1 MACCRPTELDDGVWG
16 LRFGVWRTGGH
27 PSFNC
32 QPQDPAPKG
41 TTLGARLNELAV
53 VFLSIVLQSLPFVL
67 VGVFASALVQR
78 YLSERTVARW
88 MPRRPLGAVLLGSV
102 FGFLAP
108 VCDCGAIPLARR
120 LAAKGVPD
128 YAAVAFML
136 AAPVVNPV
144 VLLSTA
150 VAFQG
155 NWLVV
160 GLRMGMT
167 LSVAVVVG
175 LAASSLPAAVR
186 GFRPAYMPI
195 RGGSGEGGT
204 LGGVVRQA
212 NAEFFDVFFYIVLG
226 ALFTAATQT
235 LVPRGELTS
244 VGAHPLGSVLAL
256 MPVATLLSICSEA
269 DAFVARAFANTFT
282 LGAVLAFMT
291 IGQVVDLRNGLLLYR
306 TVGRALALLIVGVS
320 YVLVLLEAL
329 AINAVMP
336 KL

>member
-1 MACCRPTELDDGVWG
+1 MPTSRDGWACCRPPG
-16 LRFGVWRTGGH
+16 
-27 PSFNC
+27 
-32 QPQDPAPKG
+32 PAEERSLS
-41 TTLGARLNELAV
+41 TRLNELVV
-53 VFLSIVLQSLPFVL
+53 VFISIVLQSLPFVL
-67 VGVFASALVQR
+67 IGVFASALVQQ
-78 YLSERTVARW
+78 YLSERTVLRW
-88 MPRRPLGAVLLGSV
+88 MPRRPLPSVLLGGL
-102 FGFLAP
+102 FGFIAP
-108 VCDCGAIPLARR
+108 VCDCGSIPLARR
-120 LAAKGVPD
+120 LAAKGVPT
-128 YAAVAFML
+128 YAAVTFML

-160 GLRMGMT
+160 ALRMAMT
-167 LSVAVVVG
+167 LSVAIAVG
-175 LAASSLPAAVR
+175 LAANALPGIR
-186 GFRPAYMPI
+186 GFRPAYLPI
-195 RGGSGEGGT
+195 GGGSGPAGG
-204 LGGVVRQA
+204 LGALVRQA
-212 NAEFFDVFFYIVLG
+212 NGEFFDVFFYIVLG

-306 TVGRALALLIVGVS
+306 TVGRGLALLIVGVS

-336 KL
+336 RL